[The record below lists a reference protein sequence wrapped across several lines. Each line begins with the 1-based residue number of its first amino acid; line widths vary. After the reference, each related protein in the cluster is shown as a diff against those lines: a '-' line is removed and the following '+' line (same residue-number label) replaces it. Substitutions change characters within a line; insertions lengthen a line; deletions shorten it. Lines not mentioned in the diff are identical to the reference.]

1 MREWLVKVNG
11 TNPQFRPVCG
21 FQPVYEADA
30 GKMNILLSEA
40 VQADHFDMLYASD
53 QVEVYAMHIL
63 RRTDPIRFH
72 DVRYIASLVGYEE
85 WLVSAGLIAVN
96 RDSQLNP
103 QLRRAKRDLARA
115 INDIWGIDVRIK
127 KTSA

>member
-40 VQADHFDMLYASD
+40 VQADHFDILYASP
-53 QVEVYAMHIL
+53 QVEVYLSIPPQNEH
-63 RRTDPIRFH
+63 
-72 DVRYIASLVGYEE
+72 
-85 WLVSAGLIAVN
+85 
-96 RDSQLNP
+96 RDRPN
-103 QLRRAKRDLARA
+103 
-115 INDIWGIDVRIK
+115 
-127 KTSA
+127 